1 MLLTKR
7 KDKRTELRK
16 EIDEN
21 IQTLREMDFG
31 EDYEK
36 QLGIVERLSK
46 IEIETKKVTIKVSPD
61 TIAIIAGNLLG
72 IALILGFEKANV
84 LTSKAL
90 GFVMRGR
97 V

>member
-1 MLLTKR
+1 MKLIKR

-16 EIDEN
+16 EIDESV
-21 IQTLREMDFG
+21 QTLRTMDFG

-36 QLGIVERLSK
+36 QLEIVERLNK